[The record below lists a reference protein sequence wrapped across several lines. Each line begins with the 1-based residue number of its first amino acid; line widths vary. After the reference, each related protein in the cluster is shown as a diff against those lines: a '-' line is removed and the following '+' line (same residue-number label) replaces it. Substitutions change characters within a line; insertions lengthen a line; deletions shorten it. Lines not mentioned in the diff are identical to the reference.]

1 MKRTV
6 LIAVV
11 LAVGAALSGCG
22 QKTVQ
27 PGAVAG
33 FD

>member
-1 MKRTV
+1 MKRSV
-6 LIAVV
+6 LIAIA
-11 LAVGAALSGCG
+11 LAAGAALSGCG